1 MESKIILAL
10 GNPGTKYRLTRHNAG
25 RIALEAILDA
35 MPHRPCSWEKRQRL
49 FSELCLSPQDEN
61 RVIYARTLVFM
72 NESGKAAAALLRH
85 YRVCA
90 KRILVL
96 QDDSD
101 LEFGKL
107 KFTEESRSAG
117 HHGIESI
124 IESIGSGTFARVRIG
139 VRPQG
144 SSAKADD
151 LVLKPFSKT
160 ELAAIEKTIAPQV
173 QALIAAWLKSQ

>member
-1 MESKIILAL
+1 MESKVILAL
-10 GNPGTKYRLTRHNAG
+10 GNPGTKYRHTRHNAG
-25 RIALEAILDA
+25 RIALEAILA
-35 MPHRPCSWEKRQRL
+35 AQPHRSCSWEKRQRL

-72 NESGKAAAALLRH
+72 NESGKAAAALLHH
-85 YRVCA
+85 YRICS

-107 KFTEESRSAG
+107 KSTEDSRSAG

-124 IESIGSGTFARVRIG
+124 IESIGSTAFARIRIG
-139 VRPQG
+139 VRPRG
-144 SSAKADD
+144 NTAKADD
-151 LVLKPFSKT
+151 LVLKPFTKT
-160 ELAAIEKTIAPQV
+160 EITQLEKTIAPQV
-173 QALIAAWLKSQ
+173 QALIASWLTAR

>member
-1 MESKIILAL
+1 MESRIILAL

-25 RIALEAILDA
+25 RIVLQAILDSQ
-35 MPHRPCSWEKRQRL
+35 PHRPCSWEKRQRL

-72 NESGKAAAALLRH
+72 NESGKAAAALLHH
-85 YRVCA
+85 YRICS
-90 KRILVL
+90 KRIVVL

-107 KFTEESRSAG
+107 KFTEDSRSAG

-124 IESIGSGTFARVRIG
+124 IESIGSTTFARVRIG
-139 VRPQG
+139 IRPQG
-144 SSAKADD
+144 SNVKADD
-151 LVLKPFSKT
+151 LVLKPFTKT
-160 ELAAIEKTIAPQV
+160 ELATLEKTIAPQV
-173 QALIAAWLKSQ
+173 QALIATWLQSQ